1 VEREHD
7 GGRVIDVDAPAL
19 AAASAVSAPPV
30 DRLERAREVL
40 RERFGYEEF
49 RPGQEEILGHVLAGV
64 PTLAVMPTGA
74 GKSLCYQLP
83 ALLFEGLTVVVSP
96 LIALMQDQVG
106 ALTARGIPAG
116 AITSAD
122 AADVQRQVFR
132 DARDGRLK
140 LLYVAPERFKS
151 GRVVEMLA
159 GRVACLAIDEAHCI
173 SQWGHDFRPDY
184 ARLGQVID
192 ELRPDRVIALTATA
206 TPEVRADIV
215 RNLGLEDAEVVVTG
229 FDRPNLE
236 LSVHEARS
244 ANKKHEAASALLGKW
259 LADGGSSI
267 VYAATRKRT
276 EEIADAL
283 RAFGWKAEAYHA
295 GMMADA
301 RTRVQQRFE
310 QGLAQVVV
318 ATSAFGMGVD
328 KADVRVVIHHDV
340 PQSPEAY
347 YQEVG
352 RGGRDGNPAAGVL
365 LYDPGDLRFAYMR
378 LESSCPTAQAVE
390 RADERLVDLAG
401 PSGVVVGTLDEIAQR
416 LEPDVGPS
424 ARASIVELERLGRVM
439 LLQGQLETY
448 GRGRPI
454 EREALDHRARMERS
468 KLDAMIGYVD
478 RATCRRRYLIDYFG
492 DPHAPE
498 RCGICDRCQRPE
510 ARALEGE
517 ARLDALKALSCVAR
531 MQGRYGKVR
540 VAEVLLGSR
549 AKPVLD
555 AGLDR
560 LSTYGLLA
568 AWSKDEVLALF
579 DSLARAGLLVT
590 TIEEYPRL
598 KLTRAGG
605 ETLKEQRPIR
615 LDLRLLRWGDR
626 ERGTLSTAVLAAGR
640 EPRKRA
646 AAPVELSPADVPLFT
661 ALKAWRSAEASR
673 LGKPPYVVAH
683 DALLATLTALRPASR
698 DALATVSGI
707 GPAKL
712 EKYGDEL
719 LAMVREHGRSPEDT

>member
-1 VEREHD
+1 MPPEELREVVSE
-7 GGRVIDVDAPAL
+7 GTAL
-19 AAASAVSAPPV
+19 
-30 DRLERAREVL
+30 DRAREVL
-40 RERFGYEEF
+40 RQRFGFEEL

-83 ALLFEGLTVVVSP
+83 ALMFDGLTVVVSP

-106 ALTARGIPAG
+106 ALAARGIPAG

-122 AADVQRQVFR
+122 DLDTQRQVFR
-132 DARDGRLK
+132 DARDGALK
-140 LLYVAPERFKS
+140 LLYVAPERFRS
-151 GRVVEMLA
+151 ARVIEMLE

-236 LSVHEARS
+236 LSVVEARS
-244 ANKKHEAASALLGKW
+244 AGKKHEQASALLGKW
-259 LADGGSSI
+259 LAEGGTSI

-295 GMMADA
+295 GMTAEA

-310 QGLAQVVV
+310 QDAVQVVV

-328 KADVRVVIHHDV
+328 KPDVRIVIHHDV
-340 PQSPEAY
+340 PQSTEAY

-365 LYDPGDLRFAYMR
+365 LYDPSDLRFAYMR
-378 LESSCPTAQAVE
+378 LESSCPTAAAVE
-390 RADERLVDLAG
+390 RAEMRLVDLAG
-401 PSGVVVGTLDEIAQR
+401 EAGVVDGSLDQLAER
-416 LEPDVGPS
+416 LEPEVGAATRS
-424 ARASIVELERLGRVM
+424 AIVELERLGRVL
-439 LLQGQLETY
+439 LLQGQLEIC

-454 EREALDHRARMERS
+454 DREGLDRRARIERS

-478 RATCRRRYLIDYFG
+478 RASCRRRYLTDYFG
-492 DPHAPE
+492 DAHAAS
-498 RCGICDRCQRPE
+498 RCGICDRCQRPDV
-510 ARALEGE
+510 RVLTGE
-517 ARLDALKALSCVAR
+517 SRTDVLKALSCVAR
-531 MQGRYGKVR
+531 MQGRWGKGR
-540 VAEVLLGSR
+540 VADVLLGSR
-549 AKPVLD
+549 SKPVLESK
-555 AGLDR
+555 LDQ
-560 LSTYGLLA
+560 LSTYGLLGK
-568 AWSKDEVLALF
+568 WSKDEVMALF
-579 DSLARAGLLVT
+579 DSLARASLIAT

-598 KLTRAGG
+598 KLTRQGA
-605 ETLKEQRPIR
+605 EALKPTAEVAI
-615 LDLRLLRWGDR
+615 DLRLGRWGDR
-626 ERGTLSTAVLAAGR
+626 GPLASSGAGAGTSSSSGARGKERP
-640 EPRKRA
+640 E
-646 AAPVELSPADVPLFT
+646 VELSPEDAALFT
-661 ALKAWRSAEASR
+661 ALKAWRREQASQAK
-673 LGKPPYVVAH
+673 KPPYVVAT
-683 DALLATLTALRPASR
+683 DALLTSLAALRPATR
-698 DALATVSGI
+698 EALAAVSGI

-712 EKYGDEL
+712 EKYGEEL
-719 LAMVREHGRSPEDT
+719 LALVREHARREP